1 MSVYKSERGISKME
15 FMHNAIKIRNFLTFR
30 VLKDFGL
37 KKKVKDKT
45 YFIDTTTL
53 TPDERNALSK
63 ALAKTELNISIE
75 EYPAWFIDRERVYI
89 LDLCRDMY
97 QYITVAN
104 NIYIS
109 TVEEGIQRRQYQNLA
124 ITCVERL
131 IQELQYLMNIIPT
144 VQANQLIPFIEMSQ
158 REIALLKGWRKS
170 DNKLRK
176 EVAEKNAKQQALLQL
191 NAQEWVK
198 IECEKILNKNFSCAK
213 S

>member
-1 MSVYKSERGISKME
+1 ME

-45 YFIDTTTL
+45 YFIETTTL

-63 ALAKTELNISIE
+63 ALAKTELNISVE

-97 QYITVAN
+97 QYITTAN

-109 TVEEGIQRRQYQNLA
+109 TV
-124 ITCVERL
+124 
-131 IQELQYLMNIIPT
+131 
-144 VQANQLIPFIEMSQ
+144 
-158 REIALLKGWRKS
+158 
-170 DNKLRK
+170 
-176 EVAEKNAKQQALLQL
+176 
-191 NAQEWVK
+191 
-198 IECEKILNKNFSCAK
+198 
-213 S
+213 

>member
-45 YFIDTTTL
+45 YFIETTTL

-63 ALAKTELNISIE
+63 ALAKTELNISVE

-97 QYITVAN
+97 QYITTAN

-109 TVEEGIQRRQYQNLA
+109 TVEEGVQRRQYQNLA

-176 EVAEKNAKQQALLQL
+176 EVADRNAKQQALLNI

-198 IECEKILNKNFSCAK
+198 IECKKILNKNFSCAK

>member
-1 MSVYKSERGISKME
+1 ME
-15 FMHNAIKIRNFLTFR
+15 FMHNAIKLRDYITFK

-37 KKKVKDKT
+37 KKKVRDKT

-63 ALAKTELNISIE
+63 ALAKTELNISVE
-75 EYPAWFIDRERVYI
+75 EYPAWFIERERNYI

-97 QYITVAN
+97 HYITTAN

-109 TVEEGIQRRQYQNLA
+109 TVEEGIQRRQFQNLA

-131 IQELQYLMNIIPT
+131 IQELQYLMKIIPT
-144 VQANQLIPFIEMSQ
+144 IQANQLIPFIDMAQ

-170 DNKLRK
+170 DNRIRK
-176 EVAEKNAKQQALLQL
+176 EVADTNAKQQALLQS
-191 NAQEWVK
+191 NAQDWVK
-198 IECEKILNKNFSCAK
+198 IECEKILLNKNFSCAK